1 MRSNQKKRL
10 QLNALDNFS
19 KARWTYCLSLLQQAL
34 EVEGDAEPEDAGV
47 DLRAGQAS
55 LRKKAITMKAMNL

>member
-1 MRSNQKKRL
+1 MHLTTSPKPAGL
-10 QLNALDNFS
+10 
-19 KARWTYCLSLLQQAL
+19 TVSLLQQAL

-55 LRKKAITMKAMNL
+55 L